1 MAPMRSARLDD
12 DGATA
17 PHGVAVLDSSGRYLW
32 LDDGAC
38 SLLGARPAELI
49 GTPSVFTLPAGSR
62 EVWWV
67 DESFGAAGRVVCH
80 LRQTTHARWTL
91 GLTTCPANLT
101 DVAIVPDF
109 ADAVRAIVQ
118 DPDRDVVAREL
129 TEEFSRLSGVRG
141 GIMVLIDPETGDPI
155 FAGGSSRREQL
166 AAMEECRR
174 LGAPMVIWSAFSE
187 GRVVVERHWITTIL
201 TDSRLAP
208 LRQFID
214 DQSAGDLM
222 DGSYVAIPLRVAG
235 EPVGTMAGMVVDG
248 SVDAPLIARWHDLA
262 GQLALGLKY
271 WDAIVSARSSG
282 ADRERKRLNE
292 QLHDTV
298 SQDLFALSLLAARA
312 EVDVRSTGRS
322 DIVDETHEVRRLA
335 DQVSADVR
343 ALIEDRR
350 QDRLSGGL
358 RERLSILAS
367 DVASR
372 SGIEVGVDIP
382 DDGIDFSADFIDDV
396 FRIVQEA
403 LRNIVKH
410 SHARHAT
417 LRVVEDPRNP
427 GLLLVEIIDDGKGFD
442 PKSTGAGSFGLLS
455 IRERA
460 LEQGGSVEI
469 RNAPSTT
476 LRIRMRPVYAS
487 EWDAAHREL

>member
-1 MAPMRSARLDD
+1 MSSARRDD
-12 DGATA
+12 DSTTA

-32 LDDGAC
+32 VDEGFCAV
-38 SLLGARPAELI
+38 LGARPTELI
-49 GTPSVFTLPAGSR
+49 GMPSVFTLPAGSR

-67 DESFGAAGRVVCH
+67 EESFDACGPVVCH
-80 LRQTTHARWTL
+80 LLQTTDARWTL
-91 GLTTCPANLT
+91 GLTTCPSRLS
-101 DVAIVPDF
+101 DVATLRDF
-109 ADAVRAIVQ
+109 ADSVRGIVQ

-155 FAGGSSRREQL
+155 FAGGSQRREQL

-174 LGAPMVIWSAFSE
+174 LGAPMVIWSAFIG
-187 GRVVVERHWITTIL
+187 GRVVVERHWITTIM
-201 TDSRLAP
+201 TDPRLAP
-208 LRQFID
+208 LRQFVD
-214 DQSAGDLM
+214 DPSADELM
-222 DGSYVAIPLRVAG
+222 DGCYVAIPLRVAS
-235 EPVGTMAGMVVDG
+235 EPVGTIAGMVFEG
-248 SVDAPLIARWHDLA
+248 SVDAPMIARWYDLA
-262 GQLALGLKY
+262 AQLALGLKY

-322 DIVDETHEVRRLA
+322 DIVDETHEVRLLA

-343 ALIEDRR
+343 ALIEERR
-350 QDRLSGGL
+350 QDPLGGGL

-372 SGIEVGVDIP
+372 SGIEVRVDIP

-396 FRIVQEA
+396 VRIVHEA

-410 SHARHAT
+410 SHARLAT

-427 GLLLVEIIDDGKGFD
+427 RLLLVEIIDDGKGFD
-442 PKSTGAGSFGLLS
+442 PESTGAGSFGLLS

-487 EWDAAHREL
+487 EWDAAHREH